1 VIAEVSNRNF
11 EEALDANRA
20 VAVGKRRLST
30 RVPVINE
37 EATGILCPG
46 RRLVRLR
53 TAASFFLGLAIL
65 YLAYRRG
72 FDLEWRELWTHV
84 TDANHALLAL
94 AFAAFYCSFPVR
106 ALRWRMLLG
115 NVGYHGDAGQPMPPA
130 LGLTRIMYLAWFAN
144 CATIARLGDAYRGY
158 LLSESAGVSFMV
170 TLGTILAER
179 LLDLAVLAVLLS
191 ATVLVAF
198 HGVLPSEVAGVV
210 ITGFVLLVIGM
221 VGLLSTRRMRVLI
234 ERVLPARFH
243 GYYERFEHGTTGSFH
258 RVPLLIVYTVIGWA
272 IECLT
277 LYAVAAAAGTPV
289 SVAGAIVV
297 ALVASLLSVVPF
309 TPSGLGVAEVGM
321 VLVLQWMGLDTDAAG
336 AVTILSRAIN
346 YWSIVFFGFVLYLF
360 GTGRPIKARI
370 NASFGRKK
378 E

>member
-1 VIAEVSNRNF
+1 MSDRNCEEV
-11 EEALDANRA
+11 LDANDA
-20 VAVGKRRLST
+20 VAGGKRGLST
-30 RVPVINE
+30 RVSVIDE
-37 EATGILCPG
+37 EATGIPSPG

-65 YLAYRRG
+65 YLVYRRG
-72 FDLEWRELWTHV
+72 FDLEWRELWAHV
-84 TDANHALLAL
+84 AEANHALLAL

-106 ALRWRMLLG
+106 ALRWQILLS
-115 NVGYHGDAGQPMPPA
+115 NVGYNRDAGQPMPSA
-130 LGLTRIMYLAWFAN
+130 FGLTRIMYLAWFAN
-144 CATIARLGDAYRGY
+144 CATVARLGDAYRGY
-158 LLSESAGVSFMV
+158 LLSKSTGVSFTV

-179 LLDLAVLAVLLS
+179 LLDLAVLAVMLS

-198 HGVLPSEVAGVV
+198 HGVLQSEL
-210 ITGFVLLVIGM
+210 TGLVIAGLLLSI
-221 VGLLSTRRMRVLI
+221 VGVIGLLSMRRLRVLV

-243 GYYERFEHGTTGSFH
+243 GYYERFEHGTTGSFR
-258 RVPLLIVYTVIGWA
+258 RVPLLIVYSVIGWA

-277 LYAVAAAAGTPV
+277 LHIVAAAVGAPV
-289 SVAGAIVV
+289 SLAGAIVV

-309 TPSGLGVAEVGM
+309 TPSGLGVAEAGM
-321 VLVLQWMGLDTDAAG
+321 VLVLQWMGLDTNAGG

-360 GTGRPIKARI
+360 DTGRPAKVQI

-378 E
+378 ER